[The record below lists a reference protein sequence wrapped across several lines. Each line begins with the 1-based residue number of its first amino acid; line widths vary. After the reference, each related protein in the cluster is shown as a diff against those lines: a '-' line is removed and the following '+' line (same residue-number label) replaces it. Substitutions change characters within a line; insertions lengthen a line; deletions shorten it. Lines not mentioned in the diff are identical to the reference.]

1 MDAIFLFVCLLVM
14 ILLGMPIAISLCLSS
29 TLTILLYET
38 SSLLFQVRSI
48 VTAVKSY
55 PLLAIP
61 LFILAGDLMYTGGL
75 SKRLILFVEALMG
88 SVKANLAYVTVI
100 ASTFFAAIS
109 GSGPATVAAIG
120 SNVIPEMEKRG
131 YSKEYGTALS
141 AASGMI
147 GVMIP
152 PSIPFV
158 MYGISAEES
167 VSELFIAGVV
177 PGLLFAIGFIIVAR
191 ILYARSGFEAPEHK
205 FEWKKV
211 GSTFKDAIFALL
223 GPVIVLGGIYGGF
236 FSPTEAAAIAVGYAL
251 VVGLFIYKDLTWKAV
266 GQTMIKSSGT
276 TATCLG
282 LVAFASTFGRLL
294 TLQQVPNNIAA
305 FMLGISDNKIII
317 LLIINVFLLFV
328 GMFME
333 TIASI
338 IILTPILLP
347 VVSSVGVDP
356 VLFGVIMTVNLAV
369 GFCTPPLGVNLFV
382 ASGVSG
388 LPIEKVTKAIM
399 PYFIVIGILMLMITF
414 IPEISLW
421 LPRMVLQ
428 S

>member
-1 MDAIFLFVCLLVM
+1 MDAIFLFGSLLTM
-14 ILLGMPIAISLCLSS
+14 IIIGMPIAVSLCLSS
-29 TLTILLYET
+29 TLTIVLFDT

-48 VTAVKSY
+48 VTAVSSY

-61 LFILAGDLMYTGGL
+61 LFILAGDLMFTGGL
-75 SKRLILFVEALMG
+75 SKRLILFVESLIG

-120 SNVIPEMEKRG
+120 TNVIPEMEKRG
-131 YSKEYGTALS
+131 YSKGYGTAL
-141 AASGMI
+141 AAVSGMI

-158 MYGISAEES
+158 MYGISSEES
-167 VSELFIAGVV
+167 VSKLFMAGII
-177 PGLLFAIGFIIVAR
+177 PGLLFSLGFIIMAK
-191 ILYARSGFEAPEHK
+191 ILYKKYK
-205 FEWKKV
+205 FETPVYKFELKKAILA
-211 GSTFKDAIFALL
+211 FKEAFFALL
-223 GPVIVLGGIYGGF
+223 APVIVLGGIYGGY
-236 FSPTEAAAIAVGYAL
+236 FSPTEAAGIAVGYSI
-251 VVGLFIYKDLTWKAV
+251 VVGLFVYKDLT
-266 GQTMIKSSGT
+266 IKSIGETIIRSSKT

-294 TLQQVPNNIAA
+294 TLQQVPNNLAS
-305 FMLGISDNKIII
+305 FLLGISDNKIII
-317 LLIINVFLLFV
+317 LLIINIFLLFV

-347 VVSSVGVDP
+347 VVESVGVDP
-356 VLFGVIMTVNLAV
+356 ILFGVIMTVNLAV

-388 LPIEKVTKAIM
+388 LSIEDVTKAVL
-399 PYFIVIGILMLMITF
+399 PYFIVIGILLLMVTY
-414 IPEISLW
+414 IPAISLT
-421 LPRMVLQ
+421 LPNIVFG
-428 S
+428 